1 MEQSEHISSTLII
14 WIFNRPHVAKALLQT
29 AMRLSDFLMTGT
41 ALYFTLHVGVTT
53 MTMMLA

>member
-29 AMRLSDFLMTGT
+29 AMRLSDFLMAGT
-41 ALYFTLHVGVTT
+41 ALYFTLHVGVTN
-53 MTMMLA
+53 MTMM